1 MNLMDFFLLCAS
13 ALAVVVSN
21 RYAQAQRIALLSSEL
36 GKFQIE
42 KLMETT
48 ADGYLR
54 ALGETDA
61 ERRTQI
67 WNMLG
72 EAESNL
78 CRQVSAFAKAFALC
92 DEQATRMS
100 TLPIALPFATRLLPF
115 ATADM
120 RALVRIHADGIQA
133 VADNKAGLSQK
144 DRAFM
149 LTAELLLF
157 QHSCH
162 WYCRSKTTA
171 SARMVARHRTPHA
184 QLVASVSPATRD
196 AYLKLLA

>member
-1 MNLMDFFLLCAS
+1 MDLFLLFAS

-36 GKFQIE
+36 GQFQIE

-54 ALGETDA
+54 AMGEADA
-61 ERRTQI
+61 ERSSQI

-72 EAESNL
+72 QAEENL
-78 CRQVSAFAKAFALC
+78 CRQLQAFAAAFAQC
-92 DEQATRMS
+92 DAEATRMS

-120 RALVRIHADGIQA
+120 RAVVQMHTDGICA
-133 VADNKAGLSQK
+133 VAHNTAGLSQK

-162 WYCRSKTTA
+162 WYCRSKATA
-171 SARMVARHRTPHA
+171 SARMMARHQTPHA
-184 QLVASVSPATRD
+184 QLLGSVSTLTRKN
-196 AYLKLLA
+196 YLQLLA

>member
-1 MNLMDFFLLCAS
+1 MDFFLLCAS
-13 ALAVVVSN
+13 ALAVIVSN

-54 ALGETDA
+54 ALGEADA
-61 ERRTQI
+61 DRRTQI
-67 WNMLG
+67 WNMLS
-72 EAESNL
+72 EAENNL
-78 CRQVSAFAKAFALC
+78 CRQVQAFSKAFAQC

-100 TLPIALPFATRLLPF
+100 TLPIALPLATRLLPF

-120 RALVRIHADGIQA
+120 RTLVQTHADGICA
-133 VADNKAGLSQK
+133 VAQNDTGLPQK
-144 DRAFM
+144 ERAFM

-184 QLVASVSPATRD
+184 QLLASVSAATRS

>member
-1 MNLMDFFLLCAS
+1 MDFFLLCAT
-13 ALAVVVSN
+13 ALAVIVLN

-54 ALGETDA
+54 ALGESNP

-67 WNMLG
+67 WNMLEQA
-72 EAESNL
+72 EAKL
-78 CRQVSAFAKAFALC
+78 CDQVQAFATAFAQC
-92 DEQATRMS
+92 SEEATRIS
-100 TLPIALPFATRLLPF
+100 TLPIAVPFAARWLPM
-115 ATADM
+115 ASADM
-120 RALVRIHADGIQA
+120 RQLVKVHAQGINDVAL
-133 VADNKAGLSQK
+133 NKAGLSQK

-162 WYCRSKTTA
+162 WFCRSKMTA
-171 SARMVARHRTPHA
+171 NARMVARHKTPRSQLLSSVSNQTRTA
-184 QLVASVSPATRD
+184 YLQLVG
-196 AYLKLLA
+196 